1 MVVLLC
7 FLLHGQSDVFA
18 SPVQVVSLGF
28 PSVSVTSPQTGGEQ
42 RCPAGST
49 DLGGWGAGG
58 WIRGVLLMVVLL
70 VVIQG
75 GQRGA
80 TVGTGDGAGASQ
92 WLVGRATA

>member
-7 FLLHGQSDVFA
+7 FLLHGQSDVFT

-28 PSVSVTSPQTGGEQ
+28 LSVTSPQTGGEQ
-42 RCPAGST
+42 RCPAGSA

-58 WIRGVLLMVVLL
+58 WIRGVLLMAVLL

-80 TVGTGDGAGASQ
+80 AVGTGDGAGASQ